1 VTRRVILH
9 VGAMKTGTSFVQSVL
24 ATHREALADVGVAYP
39 AASPQAV
46 LDLLKLPRQ
55 PEEHRERWR
64 ALAAEGREDGRDL
77 LVSMEF
83 LSFAQDRHVAAA
95 LEPFAGDRVEVVV
108 SVRDQLGAIPAQWQ
122 TYCRNLGTE
131 GWPDYLRSIEPT
143 FLGRPRKTRA
153 FRTFNRAQQI
163 PSWVRRWEEAPGV
176 ASVHV
181 VTVPPSGSAPQVLWD
196 RFAAAAGLP
205 AVDVDLSIVESN
217 PSLGYG
223 SCDFLRRAN
232 THLSVVRSRPYR
244 RGVRQLARGAL
255 VGRRS
260 EESKPVLDRGGVKLG
275 LAINREVSGFL
286 SQRGYPVFGDLA
298 DIRLDADTSAV
309 PDKAPEVEEA
319 ETRAAV
325 DAARGWLAARLEEP
339 ATPAPDDLDELVR
352 DTALML
358 GRLNGW
364 ADVVAADAAAGVGV
378 R

>member
-1 VTRRVILH
+1 MTRRVILH

-24 ATHREALADVGVAYP
+24 ATHREALADAGVTYP
-39 AASPQAV
+39 SGSPQAV
-46 LDLLKLPRQ
+46 LDLLRLPRQ
-55 PEEHRERWR
+55 PQEHRRRWQ
-64 ALAAEGREDGRDL
+64 ALAARGEGDL

-153 FRTFNRAQQI
+153 YKTFNRAQQI
-163 PSWVRRWEEAPGV
+163 PDFVRRWEEAPGV

-181 VTVPPSGSAPQVLWD
+181 VTVPPSGSPPQVLWD

-205 AVDVDLSIVESN
+205 AIDVDLSVVESN

-232 THLSVVRSRPYR
+232 THLAVVEAKPYR

-255 VGRRS
+255 VVRRG
-260 EESKPVLDRGGVKLG
+260 EESKPVLDRGGVRLG
-275 LAINREVSGFL
+275 LAINREVSSFL
-286 SQRGYPVFGDLA
+286 SERGYPVFGDLG
-298 DIRLDADTSAV
+298 DIRLEADLTDV
-309 PDKAPEVEEA
+309 PDRAPQVEEA

-325 DAARGWLAARLEEP
+325 LAARGWLAERLDAVPAVAPEP
-339 ATPAPDDLDELVR
+339 LDELVR
-352 DTALML
+352 ETSLLLA
-358 GRLNGW
+358 RLNGW
-364 ADVVAADAAAGVGV
+364 ADVTAPATTGAGV

>member
-1 VTRRVILH
+1 MTRRVILH

-24 ATHREALADVGVAYP
+24 ATHREALADVGVSYP
-39 AASPQAV
+39 AGSPQAV
-46 LDLLKLPRQ
+46 LDLLRLPKQPRQ
-55 PEEHRERWR
+55 HRERWQ
-64 ALAAEGREDGRDL
+64 ALGAEGAQDGRDL

-95 LEPFAGDRVEVVV
+95 LEPFAGDRIEVVV

-131 GWPDYLRSIEPT
+131 GWPDYLRSIQPT
-143 FLGRPRKTRA
+143 FLGRARKTRA

-163 PSWVRRWEEAPGV
+163 PAFVRRWEEAPGV

-181 VTVPPSGSAPQVLWD
+181 VTVPPPGSPPLLLWD

-205 AVDVDLSIVESN
+205 PVDVDLSVVESN

-232 THLSVVRSRPYR
+232 THLSVVQSKPYR
-244 RGVRQLARGAL
+244 RGVRRLARGAL
-255 VGRRS
+255 VGRRG
-260 EESKPVLDRGGVKLG
+260 EESKPVLDRGGVRLG
-275 LAINREVSGFL
+275 LSINREVSSFL

-298 DIRLDADTSAV
+298 DIRLGADPDDA
-309 PDKAPEVEEA
+309 PDRAAEVDDS
-319 ETRAAV
+319 ETRGAV
-325 DAARGWLAARLEEP
+325 LAARAWLADRVEGVP
-339 ATPAPDDLDELVR
+339 TTAPESLDELVR
-352 DTALML
+352 ETSLLLA
-358 GRLNGW
+358 RLNGW
-364 ADVVAADAAAGVGV
+364 ADVAARAETTGAGV

>member
-1 VTRRVILH
+1 MTRRVILH

-39 AASPQAV
+39 AGSPQAV

-55 PEEHRERWR
+55 PQQHRERWA
-64 ALAAEGREDGRDL
+64 ALAGESDGDL

-131 GWPDYLRSIEPT
+131 GWPDYLRSIEPS

-153 FRTFNRAQQI
+153 YKTFNRAQQI
-163 PSWVRRWEEAPGV
+163 PAFVRRWEEAPGV

-181 VTVPPSGSAPQVLWD
+181 VTVPPSGSPPQVLWE

-205 AVDVDLSIVESN
+205 AIDVDLSVVESN

-223 SCDFLRRAN
+223 SCDLMRRVN
-232 THLSVVRSRPYR
+232 SHVSVVQAKPYR

-255 VGRRS
+255 VARRGA
-260 EESKPVLDRGGVKLG
+260 ESKPVLDRGGVKLG
-275 LAINREVSGFL
+275 LSINREVSTFL

-298 DIRLDADTSAV
+298 DIRLDADLDGV
-309 PDKAPEVEEA
+309 PDRAPAVDEA
-319 ETRAAV
+319 ETRAA
-325 DAARGWLAARLEEP
+325 ALAARAWLAERAEVDP
-339 ATPAPDDLDELVR
+339 PPAPEALDELVR
-352 DTALML
+352 ETAML
-358 GRLNGW
+358 LARVNGW
-364 ADVVAADAAAGVGV
+364 TDVAGAEPAAGVGV
-378 R
+378 L